1 MVNRIN
7 RIFMDEEDVADEAY
21 VQGYS
26 KGIDDAINKI
36 NAWFLDLHECDFLH
50 ECHLPVYIVDEINQ
64 LKQKL

>member
-1 MVNRIN
+1 MAN

-36 NAWFLDLHECDFLH
+36 NAWFLDLHEC
-50 ECHLPVYIVDEINQ
+50 HLPVYIVDEINQ
-64 LKQKL
+64 LKEKL